1 MKHKSIV
8 FLLTSF
14 FLFSSCASNV
24 VEQTTTVTEV
34 TDNVGSMLQET
45 SSEISEETTDVDN
58 VEMTDADIEE
68 FVTEESLILNEEDTE
83 LGLAN
88 VKINDDTDLS
98 EEQKLV
104 LQYFDEDYLLIN
116 DYEFMKRYPQIFEG
130 AQIKT
135 TGTVKKVLESTDT
148 DYKIL
153 LWIGKSEDEFGY
165 RNFDYESYD
174 YAEYVADTSNNL
186 VVVQG
191 QHSNVRLIEGDR
203 IEVYGRYLSLDN
215 YEIDGVSSVLP
226 TIDSY
231 IAYIHVGGF
240 DLGGIKFDAD
250 YIRKVAKAIF
260 GDDVTIRNSV
270 NGEDY
275 VDNMFYYDRDPFMIV
290 EPDNQTNSK
299 FTEFRFYMTDGY
311 IEDAK
316 AASRNVMIETT
327 NSAIIRS
334 IEFAPDFEHFYLFIL
349 DPELRVLTVEY
360 YSKDFEKIWRRE
372 FENTEEAVYDYTS
385 TNVYLV
391 ADNDLY
397 IIDVATGD
405 DRYEPNFIGS
415 KTNVRKFSD
424 GILFFDSN
432 STSDAI
438 MKTDLT
444 GNIIW
449 KTDVTDYLYYQ
460 EIQLIN
466 NKYVI
471 GAHMYEDHYIVLDAA
486 TGSMEIDA
494 VALQ

>member
-1 MKHKSIV
+1 MVSI
-8 FLLTSF
+8 
-14 FLFSSCASNV
+14 FLFSSCSSNV
-24 VEQTTTVTEV
+24 VEETTTVNIATITTEV
-34 TDNVGSMLQET
+34 NESLTQVTN
-45 SSEISEETTDVDN
+45 SEISEETVNVENVEITDVD
-58 VEMTDADIEE
+58 
-68 FVTEESLILNEEDTE
+68 TEESIEEETIAINEEDTE
-83 LGLAN
+83 LGLSN
-88 VKINDDTDLS
+88 VKINGDIDLS

-153 LWIGKSEDEFGY
+153 LWIGKSEDEFYY
-165 RNFDYESYD
+165 RNFDYETYD
-174 YAEYVADTSNNL
+174 YEEYVADTSNNL

-231 IAYIHVGGF
+231 IAYIRF

-250 YIRKVAKAIF
+250 YIRKVAKVIF

-360 YSKDFEKIWRRE
+360 YSKDFE
-372 FENTEEAVYDYTS
+372 
-385 TNVYLV
+385 
-391 ADNDLY
+391 
-397 IIDVATGD
+397 
-405 DRYEPNFIGS
+405 
-415 KTNVRKFSD
+415 
-424 GILFFDSN
+424 
-432 STSDAI
+432 
-438 MKTDLT
+438 
-444 GNIIW
+444 
-449 KTDVTDYLYYQ
+449 
-460 EIQLIN
+460 
-466 NKYVI
+466 
-471 GAHMYEDHYIVLDAA
+471 
-486 TGSMEIDA
+486 
-494 VALQ
+494 